1 MKYVNVLLDNTFKY
15 NTFINKYIMTEIN
28 EIPKEFAKV
37 VNDFCKDLVGTFP
50 DKINKNDHQLIFKI
64 LENQDDNKNLLLEE
78 YKEVY
83 NFCKEIYPKIF
94 FDILYQKETIFEDIN
109 KKVELLPNLNF
120 TELWNTDIS
129 ELTKTTIWKYLQL
142 ILFSVI
148 SNIDSND
155 SFGDTAKLFEAIN
168 QDEFKQK
175 IEETISQM
183 EDVFKPTNNTEN
195 DNDISNSRVPNFSQI
210 PNADD
215 LHSHINKM
223 MEGKLGCLAKEIAE
237 ETAQDFNIDPENADS
252 INDVFK
258 QLFKNPTKLMDLVK
272 NVGSK
277 LDTKIKS
284 GDIKESELLE
294 EASNLVNNMKNM
306 PGMDNLESM
315 LSKMGMGGIPGMGGL
330 GKGAKMNMGAL
341 NKQMEQNLRTAR
353 MKERMQTKLAENNA
367 ASSIPKVS
375 SNIKSKGINKDG
387 MEEFVF
393 STGET
398 IEKSVKNLKKKSK
411 PRGKKK

>member
-1 MKYVNVLLDNTFKY
+1 MS
-15 NTFINKYIMTEIN
+15 EIN

-37 VNDFCKDLVGTFP
+37 INDFCKDLFGTFP
-50 DKINKNDHQLIFKI
+50 DKINRAQHELIFKI
-64 LENQDDNKNLLLEE
+64 LENEHLLNHETVLEE

-83 NFCKEIYPKIF
+83 NFCKEIYPKLF
-94 FDILYQKETIFEDIN
+94 FDILYQKEELFEDTN

-120 TELWNTDIS
+120 RELWNTDIS
-129 ELTKTTIWKYLQL
+129 ESTKTTIWKYLQL

-148 SNIDSND
+148 GNIDSNE

-183 EDVFKPTNNTEN
+183 EDVFKNTNTNINIDSDTDINSEL
-195 DNDISNSRVPNFSQI
+195 DNDISNSKLPNFSQI

-237 ETAQDFNIDPENADS
+237 ETAQDFNIDPENANS

-272 NVGSK
+272 TVGGK

-294 EASNLVNNMKNM
+294 EASNLVSNMKNM

-353 MKERMQTKLAENNA
+353 MKERMQSKLAENK
-367 ASSIPKVS
+367 ASSDITKVS
-375 SNIKSKGINKDG
+375 SNIKATGVNKDG

-398 IEKSVKNLKKKSK
+398 IEKSVKPVKKKNK
-411 PRGKKK
+411 PKGKKK